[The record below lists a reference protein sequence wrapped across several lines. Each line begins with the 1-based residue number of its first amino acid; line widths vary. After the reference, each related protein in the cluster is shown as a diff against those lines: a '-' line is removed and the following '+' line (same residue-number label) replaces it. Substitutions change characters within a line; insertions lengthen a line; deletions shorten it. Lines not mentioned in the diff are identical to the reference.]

1 MGLGAAPDTPSL
13 GSNSQFNRDLANKA
27 FLPNADD
34 FIKTLV
40 FNIWGGIEQ
49 QFQTRYWCGNSTLII
64 RSPPQKGWINT
75 GRFEKPLLNPAWRL
89 NPSYLHSH
97 VETEGNMVC

>member
-40 FNIWGGIEQ
+40 FNIWGGNRATISDKILVRELHPN
-49 QFQTRYWCGNSTLII
+49 YSVA
-64 RSPPQKGWINT
+64 
-75 GRFEKPLLNPAWRL
+75 PAKR
-89 NPSYLHSH
+89 
-97 VETEGNMVC
+97 VD